1 MGEPVGIDAQGD
13 LIGNGDAVAFEG
25 NDFLWVVRENANAFE
40 AEVNQ
45 DLCADATF
53 VLHHALAGG
62 LAIELAALMKMN
74 LRQRAGLF
82 RSVDGK
88 PAAGVME
95 IEEHAATFLGDGFKR
110 QRNELP
116 AIAGGGTKHV
126 AGEAVG
132 MDAD

>member
-1 MGEPVGIDAQGD
+1 MGGPVGIDAQGD
-13 LIGNGDAVAFEG
+13 LIGNADAVAFEG
-25 NDFLWVVRENANAFE
+25 NDFLGVVGEHANAFE

-74 LRQRAGLF
+74 LRERTGLF

-95 IEEHAATFLGDGFKR
+95 IKEHAATFFGDGFER
-110 QRNELP
+110 
-116 AIAGGGTKHV
+116 
-126 AGEAVG
+126 
-132 MDAD
+132 